1 MSTDMYAH
9 IMEQIEEFGINLEA
23 IPSDSLQILSN
34 DLDKL
39 IIKKRKVLD
48 LDTQLR
54 SWMYETQNTN
64 TIIADTDFQEKL
76 NDSDS
81 LIIYVKNAQLYK
93 IYKNDNMTDFEQD
106 VGTHYRKPDDN
117 GVAYEVIR
125 DSLPQKLMI
134 VMKVNMDSDQLKIIK
149 KYIMDF
155 IKSEPTL
162 SETKPSDLKIY
173 GNDNNT
179 EFIVSSV
186 LLDNMSA
193 KELFIEKFIR
203 FMQQKGENELA
214 NQIQLR
220 LPPCYEL
227 EGARLNKIPYIK
239 TMLENN
245 SNTCL
250 ISDLLTN
257 SKTINGNIIINN
269 TYNIVGN
276 TINSNNT
283 TNSNISVSQGQNS
296 NKSIKSFCKYIY
308 DTKPSW
314 YIESKYVS
322 LCDIE
327 NAYRNYFDD
336 NDIALSMIS
345 KKLKGSIFT
354 NSTRINNI
362 TKKKLVSYSVLQKSC

>member
-1 MSTDMYAH
+1 MYAQ
-9 IMEQIEEFGINLEA
+9 IIQQIEEFGINLEG

-39 IIKKRKVLD
+39 IRKKQKVLE

-76 NDSDS
+76 NDISSDS

-93 IYKNDNMTDFEQD
+93 IYKTDNMTDFEQD

-155 IKSEPTL
+155 IQSEPTL

-227 EGARLNKIPYIK
+227 EGARLNKLPYIK

-245 SNTCL
+245 PSTCL

-276 TINSNNT
+276 TINSNNN
-283 TNSNISVSQGQNS
+283 NSNISVSQIHNS
-296 NKSIKSFCKYIY
+296 NKSIKSFCKHIY

-314 YIESKYVS
+314 YIESKYVA
-322 LCDIE
+322 LGDIE
-327 NAYRNYFDD
+327 DAYRNYFDD
-336 NDIALSMIS
+336 DDIALSMIS

-362 TKKKLVSYSVLQKSC
+362 TKKKLVSYIVLQKSC